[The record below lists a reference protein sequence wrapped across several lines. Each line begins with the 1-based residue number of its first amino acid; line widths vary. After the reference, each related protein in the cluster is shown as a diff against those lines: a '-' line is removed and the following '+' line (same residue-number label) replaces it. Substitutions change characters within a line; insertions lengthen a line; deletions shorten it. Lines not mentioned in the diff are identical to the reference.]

1 MKQIVCVTGGSGGI
15 GRALL
20 EQLVGRFEVKALF
33 RGATP
38 AADAWRQRGCT
49 IVPGDL
55 ADAPA
60 VEELVRG
67 ADYVF
72 HCAALT
78 AQAKY
83 EDSYAVNVEGTRR
96 LAEAAARAGCR
107 RFVHLSSI
115 AVYSGTQSLDGDCS
129 EDLALDLH
137 PEMAAYAQTKL
148 AGEQALV
155 AVAQATGLD
164 YAILRPTSVYGP
176 YTKPYTIVAIEL
188 VRKGLPVILGDGTGL
203 IDVVYVDDVAS
214 AMIQA
219 AEAPAASREIFNIG
233 HESVALNEF
242 YAHFGRM
249 LDRPVRHVPLR
260 LVRTIQKMLTI
271 LPGAAK
277 PSRDQLRRGVAHLVK
292 SATNT
297 KRFPSSKAAAGFRYQ
312 PANNLALGMLQ
323 TELWAKR
330 ELGIAKPKQ
339 SVAGYGPLPF
349 RPAAVFHPASE
360 AEIVQAV
367 RTAAANH
374 VRVRAIGSL
383 HSFSPIAH
391 TDGVCLV
398 LDRYRDALAIDGTLV
413 TVQAGMTLRE
423 LFDTLGA
430 ARLALPA
437 NGSITAQT
445 VSGAIAT
452 ATHGGSIVHASIA
465 DAVDGLRIIK
475 ANGTVTELRRGD
487 EAFAAAVAS
496 FGLLGIV
503 STVTFKC
510 VPAFTLAARREV
522 RTAQEVIDR
531 FDDIQ
536 RQSPHT
542 CICYF
547 PVVDRMEILSIDGVS
562 GDAERSPSAV
572 SPSMAGARATQSP
585 LRQHLSS
592 AALKSFAAIVGRSR
606 ALHRVLVSR
615 GVGKTYPLRTGR
627 SDRVLAISDVPGT
640 SARSPQILQD
650 MEVAVP
656 YEQAPAALAALRH
669 HFQSTNRFPLLSIHI
684 RCSAGSDL
692 WLSPA
697 YQRPVCYLEFWKLS
711 ADDDLFDR
719 VHALLAPFGYRF
731 HWGKEMRADREYIR
745 RQYPRWDDFVRLR
758 AGWDPQGMFL
768 NAYTAPLFAGE
779 PPTAPLPQS
788 DPRYTHSSAP

>member
-1 MKQIVCVTGGSGGI
+1 MKEIVCVTGGSGGI

-33 RGATP
+33 RGATA
-38 AADAWRQRGCT
+38 AADEWRGRGCT

-55 ADAPA
+55 ADGPA
-60 VEELVRG
+60 LEELVRG
-67 ADYVF
+67 AAYVF

-96 LAEAAARAGCR
+96 LAQAAARAGCR

-115 AVYSGTQSLDGDCS
+115 AVYSGASSIAGDCS
-129 EDLALDLH
+129 EDLALDVH

-148 AGEQALV
+148 AGEKALI
-155 AVAQATGLD
+155 AVAETTGLD
-164 YAILRPTSVYGP
+164 YTILRPTSVYGP
-176 YTKPYTIVAIEL
+176 HTKPYTIVAIEL
-188 VRKGLPVILGDGTGL
+188 VRKGLPAILGDGTGL
-203 IDVVYVDDVAS
+203 IDVVYVDDVAQ
-214 AMIQA
+214 AMIQS

-233 HESVALNEF
+233 HESVSLNEF

-249 LDRPVRHVPLR
+249 LNRPVRHLPLG
-260 LVRTIQKMLTI
+260 LVRTMQQALTTF
-271 LPGAAK
+271 PGAAR

-297 KRFPSSKAAAGFRYQ
+297 KRFPAAKAAAAFQYR
-312 PANNLALGMLQ
+312 PANGLALGMLQ

-330 ELGIAKPKQ
+330 ERGLAKTEQ
-339 SVAGYGPLPF
+339 SLADYGPLPF
-349 RPAAVFHPASE
+349 RPCAVFHPASE
-360 AEIVQAV
+360 ADIVQAV
-367 RTAAANH
+367 RIAAAEH
-374 VRVRAIGSL
+374 LAVRAIGSL
-383 HSFSPIAH
+383 HSFSPIPH

-398 LDRYRDALAIDGTLV
+398 LDRYREPLAIDGVLV

-423 LFDTLGA
+423 LFDTLGG
-430 ARLALPA
+430 ARLALPT

-465 DAVDGLRIIK
+465 DAVEALRIVK
-475 ANGTVTELRRGD
+475 ADGTVTELRRGD
-487 EAFAAAVAS
+487 DAFAAAVAS
-496 FGLLGIV
+496 FGLLGVV

-510 VPAFTLAARREV
+510 VPAFVLESHRDV

-547 PVVDRMEILSIDGVS
+547 PVVDRMEILSVDAVRGDGE
-562 GDAERSPSAV
+562 ASPSPL
-572 SPSMAGARATQSP
+572 SPRTAAPRRAKSVLQQ
-585 LRQHLSS
+585 RLSS
-592 AALKSFAAIVGRSR
+592 AALKSFAAVVGRSR
-606 ALHRVLVSR
+606 ALQRAITSR
-615 GVGKTYPLRTGR
+615 AVGKTYPLRTGR
-627 SDRVLAISDVPGT
+627 SDRVLAISDVAG

-656 YEQAPAALAALRH
+656 YDQAPAALAALRH

-684 RCSAGSDL
+684 RCSAASDL

-697 YQRPVCYLEFWKLS
+697 YGRAVCYLEFWKLS

-719 VHALLAPFGYRF
+719 VHTLLAPFGYRF
-731 HWGKEMRADREYIR
+731 HWGKETRADRDYIR
-745 RQYPRWDDFVRLR
+745 RQYARWDDFARLR
-758 AGWDPQGMFL
+758 AEWDPQGMFL
-768 NAYTAPLFAGE
+768 NAYTARFFAGE

-788 DPRYTHSSAP
+788 DPQYTHSSAR